1 MATQTKAQESM
12 ETQNV
17 NKHLSEVFKQI
28 AAKDAA
34 LNSVADDLRRIA
46 SRVGELKIEEAWSK
60 GDARFISMSFKQHLQ
75 DLINTLDGAKS

>member
-12 ETQNV
+12 ETLKNV

-46 SRVGELKIEEAWSK
+46 SKCGELKVEAWSK
-60 GDARFISMSFKQHLQ
+60 INNKFEAVELKRHLQ
-75 DLINTLDGAKS
+75 DLAAILDGAKS

>member
-1 MATQTKAQESM
+1 MTTQTKAQESM
-12 ETQNV
+12 ETLKNV

-28 AAKDAA
+28 AVKDAA

-46 SRVGELKIEEAWSK
+46 SKVGELKIEAWSK

>member
-1 MATQTKAQESM
+1 M
-12 ETQNV
+12 ETLKNV

-46 SRVGELKIEEAWSK
+46 SKVGELKIEARSKINNKFEAVELK
-60 GDARFISMSFKQHLQ
+60 RHLQ